1 METQILFFESFLI
14 PGNFIFPFN
23 EYPSIYWY
31 NRPLDQGILYGKNKA
46 AWNEI
51 QSFVPVFS
59 YSQDIVFHQD
69 KDFKNLDSTK
79 KLV

>member
-14 PGNFIFPFN
+14 PGNFIFPF

-31 NRPLDQGILYGKNKA
+31 RPLDQGILYGKNKA

-51 QSFVPVFS
+51 RSFVPVFS
-59 YSQDIVFHQD
+59 YSQYIVFHQD
-69 KDFKNLDSTK
+69 KDFKNLDSTI